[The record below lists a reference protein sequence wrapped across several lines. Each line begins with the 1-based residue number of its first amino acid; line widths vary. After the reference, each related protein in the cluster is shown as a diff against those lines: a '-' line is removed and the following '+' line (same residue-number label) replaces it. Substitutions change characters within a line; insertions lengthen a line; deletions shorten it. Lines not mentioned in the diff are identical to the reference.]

1 MTLLIGNRDRIDDCA
16 SRQREARSR
25 RFSTRLAHTYILRG
39 QVGADP
45 CRSTSSPVGA
55 RMTPRAPA
63 RSRSSGSTGAVS
75 GGFAGPRPSP
85 THVVSSAQRWRAMPS
100 ASITRPHAL
109 SQPLRRIGEKGAGL
123 DAFRPISWDRA
134 LAVFATSCRRSSDE
148 PRLPPAATR
157 SRLRLRRRHQLD
169 RSHCTWARHSF
180 GKKASQ
186 AAWYQVESSLRR
198 PDALSGSHGAAQLP

>member
-25 RFSTRLAHTYILRG
+25 RFSTQLAHPYILWS
-39 QVGADP
+39 QAGADP
-45 CRSTSSPVGA
+45 CRSTSSPVCD

-109 SQPLRRIGEKGAGL
+109 SQPLRRMGEKGAGL
-123 DAFRPISWDRA
+123 DAFRPISWDTA
-134 LAVFATSCRRSSDE
+134 LDELATICLRSSNE
-148 PRLPPAATR
+148 PRLPPAAAR
-157 SRLRLRRRHQLD
+157 SRLRLRRVRPKALSTRRHQPD
-169 RSHCTWARHSF
+169 RSHCPWAAALLWKEGVTGVVVPGRVF
-180 GKKASQ
+180 AS
-186 AAWYQVESSLRR
+186 AV
-198 PDALSGSHGAAQLP
+198 